1 MQKRFTLRG
10 AMGAA
15 KKARTS
21 TKPADTKRVPEK
33 EAQDVDTRGG
43 RKEEDEA
50 FNVFTLDMDTVE
62 CPICS
67 LQFDSHIYTV
77 SI

>member
-1 MQKRFTLRG
+1 MRKRFGVRA

-15 KKARTS
+15 KKARAS
-21 TKPADTKRVPEK
+21 TKPADTKRAPEK
-33 EAQDVDTRGG
+33 EAQDTKGG
-43 RKEEDEA
+43 RKEEVEA
-50 FNVFTLDMDTVE
+50 FNVFTLDMDTLE

-67 LQFDSHIYTV
+67 LPFDSQIYTV